1 MLRFTNWYW
10 DVVADAVDVVDVAS
24 PPIGIVDRKYI
35 AILREILKFSFAGLN
50 LPRFVGTRQRRTAQL
65 TAPNNYYIREPRD
78 SLPPPHYHLSAAHSL
93 VMLSAAV
100 AALSLA
106 VNPSLKLNNGVMMP
120 QLAAGTWQ
128 YSNATA
134 KDSIAKAVAAGFTH
148 IDTAEN
154 YGNQIGVGQELAAL
168 FAAGTVKRSDL
179 FITTKTLPCDSGKLT
194 HAECMAQVCL
204 FLFLIL
210 SLSQP
215 FFISPWLTT
224 APSSCLRRSVTL
236 RATSPISDLTTS
248 T

>member
-1 MLRFTNWYW
+1 MYEYYQLISLS
-10 DVVADAVDVVDVAS
+10 VVA
-24 PPIGIVDRKYI
+24 
-35 AILREILKFSFAGLN
+35 
-50 LPRFVGTRQRRTAQL
+50 FVPSALRQRGTLLYARHVT
-65 TAPNNYYIREPRD
+65 
-78 SLPPPHYHLSAAHSL
+78 HSL
-93 VMLSAAV
+93 RLTTTYPQRTLSSPQHSMLSAAV
-100 AALSLA
+100 ATLSLA
-106 VNPSLKLNNGVMMP
+106 GNPSLKLNNGVMMP